1 MIYIIERRQK
11 MNISEKLSLEQLQT
25 ILMNIYTKGEE
36 TEDLK
41 ALDLIKDIKQGVL
54 EAMQDAD
61 TKNT

>member
-1 MIYIIERRQK
+1 